1 MSDYDKNGRF
11 RGVGARGGCFGAGF
25 ELYLGVRFFMLKKFV
40 LGGMVVMAALL
51 GNACGDDGSSDSPAG
66 PADSEVTLSSSSD
79 DVVPGNGSS
88 SSVTESPSTG
98 SGQAPQSAMSDRFSS
113 SEGAAGSSSLDVVAG
128 SSSSEKSSSSMAES
142 SSSVESSSSEEP
154 SSSSVLESSSSVAE
168 SSSSIEDDVSSSS
181 EYYKLSWDYLNP
193 SIPYDTI
200 IDSRDGQ
207 VYKIVAVGDKTWMAE
222 NLNYAYNERKT
233 SSDLAS
239 YCYDNDPKNCEIYG
253 RLYTWA
259 AAVDSLGIFSSDG
272 EGCGYKSMKDCRNKG
287 RIRGICPA
295 GWHLPDSSE
304 WGEFLQTYAASIKHN
319 KTNSVYSDA
328 CESLKSGNLWGN
340 GGSNASGFSV
350 LPAGYLN
357 GPSFYYILSGTYKN
371 LSYDAHFWTSSET
384 LINDEDYVAYH
395 VYMYFNHNTATIVTQ
410 NEDFGYAIRC
420 LKDKQ

>member
-1 MSDYDKNGRF
+1 
-11 RGVGARGGCFGAGF
+11 
-25 ELYLGVRFFMLKKFV
+25 MLKKFV
-40 LGGMVVMAALL
+40 LGGMVVVAALL

-66 PADSEVTLSSSSD
+66 PADSEATLSSSSD
-79 DVVPGNGSS
+79 DVISGNGSS
-88 SSVTESPSTG
+88 SSVTESPSTS
-98 SGQAPQSAMSDRFSS
+98 SGQAPQSAESDGSSS
-113 SEGAAGSSSLDVVAG
+113 SEKAVGGRSSEVVAG

-207 VYKIVAVGDKTWMAE
+207 VYKIVAVGDQTWMAE

>member
-1 MSDYDKNGRF
+1 M
-11 RGVGARGGCFGAGF
+11 
-25 ELYLGVRFFMLKKFV
+25 MKKFV
-40 LGGMVVMAALL
+40 LGGMVVVAALL
-51 GNACGDDGSSDSPAG
+51 GNACGNDGSSDSPAG
-66 PADSEVTLSSSSD
+66 PADSEATLSSSD
-79 DVVPGNGSS
+79 DVALGSS
-88 SSVTESPSTG
+88 SSASVTESTLIS
-98 SGQAPQSAMSDRFSS
+98 SGQTPQSAESDGSSS
-113 SEGAAGSSSLDVVAG
+113 SEGATGSSSSDVVAG
-128 SSSSEKSSSSMAES
+128 SSSSEKSSSSLAES

-207 VYKIVAVGDKTWMAE
+207 VYKIVAVGDQTWMAE

-272 EGCGYKSMKDCRNKG
+272 EGCGYKSMKDCRNNG

-328 CESLKSGNLWGN
+328 CESLKSGNLWVN

-384 LINDEDYVAYH
+384 LINDDDYVAYH

-410 NEDFGYAIRC
+410 NEDFGYSIRC